1 MKKVF
6 IILGVL
12 SVMATT
18 AFAQTTGY
26 VNTEVI
32 LSKIPEYIQAQQQ
45 LERLK
50 SQYEVQIEREV
61 KVIENLF
68 SQYQA
73 EKTKLNEL
81 QRQSRESEII
91 TKERAVKERQNEIF
105 GIEGVMAANSKELL
119 DPIRE
124 VVQSAINSVARESGT
139 ILVFDIQSAQGIIF
153 SDPKGDLTPKVLKKL
168 GINTETK

>member
-1 MKKVF
+1 MKKLF
-6 IILGVL
+6 IILGVM
-12 SVMATT
+12 SVMSTT
-18 AFAQTTGY
+18 AFAQTAGY
-26 VNTEVI
+26 VDTEVI
-32 LSKIPEYIQAQQQ
+32 LSKIPEYVQAQQQ

-50 SQYEVQIEREV
+50 SQYEVQIEKEI

-73 EKTKLNEL
+73 EKINLNEL

-91 TKERAVKERQNEIF
+91 SRERAVKERQKEIF
-105 GIEGVMAANSKELL
+105 GQEGVMAANSKELL

-124 VVQSAINSVARESGT
+124 VVQSAINSVAKESGT
-139 ILVFDIQSAQGIIF
+139 ILVFDIQTAQGIIF
-153 SDPKGDLTPKVLKKL
+153 SDPKGVLTSRVLKKL